1 MSKIEL
7 LEKIANLIVA
17 ETPMD
22 QIAMVCGL
30 SEQEVILLRDSDEG
44 KKSVAIVMAERIEDE
59 QNTNLGWDA
68 VERDAIGIVLDNLK
82 WNKDPRFALAAAAQA
97 NKAVRRGKNPNVPL
111 DASNGVRAVINLQ
124 MNFVKHLEKSTQ
136 EARVIDETAF
146 EQKMVDCMEPAK
158 IESLLE
164 AGLKKVTV
172 DDEDELP
179 GFDSLAIAAQ

>member
-7 LEKIANLIVA
+7 LEKIANLTVA
-17 ETPMD
+17 ETPTD
-22 QIAMVCGL
+22 QIALVCGL
-30 SEQEVILLRDSDEG
+30 SEAEVDLLKDSDEG
-44 KKSVAIVMAERIEDE
+44 KKAIAIVMAERIEDE

-97 NKAVRRGKNPNVPL
+97 NKAIRRGKNVNAPL
-111 DASNGVRAVINLQ
+111 DASSGVRAVINLQ

-146 EQKMVDCMEPAK
+146 EQKMVDCMEPTK

-164 AGLKKVTV
+164 AGRKKEV
-172 DDEDELP
+172 DNAEELP
-179 GFDSLAIAAQ
+179 GFDALAIAAQ